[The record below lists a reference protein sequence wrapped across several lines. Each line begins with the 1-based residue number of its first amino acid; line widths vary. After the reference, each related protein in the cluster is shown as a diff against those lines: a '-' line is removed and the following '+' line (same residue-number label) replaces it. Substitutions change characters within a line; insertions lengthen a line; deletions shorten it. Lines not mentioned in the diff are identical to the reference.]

1 MVNPTPTIVLDG
13 EYLSC
18 QTVTDDDGRTVLAS
32 DRPTLIGEFSITW
45 GRSDQWT
52 QPEPSVLTFTLWEP
66 QPGTWLS
73 RVVDQRAMR
82 LPTAIIYTRGGNT
95 NEAGDRYIFQG
106 FTTNVDVTSSPQLT
120 AAGKTPGWLVQVQAS
135 DRTGFLGQV
144 NWYSGELPE
153 ERMDQRAVRI
163 RNQAGPVGI
172 RQMYFEERFRAGHV
186 KPVDVTDK
194 TTLDTLNEMYKSFAD
209 QYYYEPNRN
218 VVNRIPTG
226 STWAP
231 YALRLGYSS
240 TDNAVRLYPPRW
252 IDPTGE
258 EAEIDKQAY
267 PAGYIGACDVTG
279 KIALSANMIQD
290 ITVITCKWFNKP
302 GGANHTTDVNVKE
315 SRPPT
320 RLEFESWY
328 NDGIYIDPVIESVRT
343 MVTGDGARPTHP
355 EIGWNTKISGEIPDW
370 QTFESLTLPAQ
381 TIRMITLAGSPFSA
395 ATGYA
400 PVWHPSGGVV
410 AYGSGQWN
418 ITLNLAPTSMPLPSG
433 FKPVTCAT
441 VDRSIALGPDD
452 GVPRHLDKSVTPFD
466 IYYIDNAGAS
476 LVAYN

>member
-18 QTVTDDDGRTVLAS
+18 LTEFDDDGRPVLAA
-32 DRPTLIGEFSITW
+32 DRPTLIGDFTIEW

-52 QPEPSVLTFTLWEP
+52 QPEPSVLTFTMWEP
-66 QPGTWLS
+66 QPGTWLT

-82 LPTAIIYTRGGNT
+82 LPTAIIYTRGGSDSG
-95 NEAGDRYIFQG
+95 ERYVFQG
-106 FTTNVDVTSSPQLT
+106 FTTNVDVTASTQKT
-120 AAGKTPGWLVQVQAS
+120 AAGPTAGWWVQVQAS

-172 RQMYFEERFRAGHV
+172 RQMYFEERYRAGKV

-194 TTLDTLNEMYKSFAD
+194 TTLDTLNDMYKSFAD
-209 QYYYEPNRN
+209 QYYYEPHRN

-231 YALRLGYSS
+231 YALRFGRSA
-240 TDNAVRLYPPRW
+240 TDNAVRLYPPTW
-252 IDPTGE
+252 ADPTGE
-258 EAEIDKQAY
+258 EAEIDKKPY
-267 PAGYIGACDVTG
+267 PAAFIGACTVSG
-279 KIALSANMIQD
+279 QIALSANMIQD

-302 GGANHTTDVNVKE
+302 GGADHTTDVNVKE

-328 NDGIYIDPVIESVRT
+328 NDGVYVDSVIESVRT

-355 EIGWNTKISGEIPDW
+355 QIDWDTKRTGDIPDW
-370 QTFESLTLPAQ
+370 STFESLTLPAQ
-381 TIRMITLAGSPFSA
+381 TIRMVVLAGSPFSA

-410 AYGSGQWN
+410 RYGLGKWHL
-418 ITLNLAPTSMPLPSG
+418 TLNLAPTSMPLPAG
-433 FKPVTCAT
+433 FKPVTSAN
-441 VDRSIALGPDD
+441 VDKSITLGPDD
-452 GVPRHLDKSVTPFD
+452 GIARHLDQSITPFD
-466 IYYIDNAGAS
+466 LYYVNDSNAG
-476 LVAYN
+476 LFTYD